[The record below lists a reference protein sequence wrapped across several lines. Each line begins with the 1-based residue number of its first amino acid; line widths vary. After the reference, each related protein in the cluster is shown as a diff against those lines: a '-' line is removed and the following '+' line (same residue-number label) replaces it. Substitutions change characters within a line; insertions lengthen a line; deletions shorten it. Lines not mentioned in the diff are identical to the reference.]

1 MKMKLLSAV
10 VGGLL
15 IAPLVQADE
24 AVKSAGGIISHAAHQ
39 LSGGIAAG
47 YFNSSNTGSNN
58 NDAFQV
64 TDVLLQLSR
73 AASTQGVG
81 YTAGLGSLAAVSVLE
96 GGVAAPTTYASYGLQ
111 YGWVT
116 VTPVEGLSIDAGK
129 LATNVGYEVTPSLT
143 NPHMTLAAIWNG
155 QPVYY
160 PGVRASYVMGGTT
173 VFAEVSNDSL
183 SLNDASAT
191 SANSIGAKGAVG
203 GVDYV
208 ASFYNYV
215 GAKNMV
221 DLIAST
227 KLGGIPVA
235 INFDYHMLD
244 DKAKTNAAVTVK
256 DDKAYGVA
264 LYVKPSL
271 GAVTVPVRAEYMKSG
286 DSGVYSAGPRIIDSG
301 YTFTV
306 TPTYT
311 FPDNTFVRAEV
322 SYVKTDNKIF
332 KNKDG
337 VEQDTKTSFG
347 VQAGVL
353 F

>member
-1 MKMKLLSAV
+1 MKMKYVSAV
-10 VGGLL
+10 VGC
-15 IAPLVQADE
+15 LVLSPVSYAED
-24 AVKSAGGIISHAAHQ
+24 AVKAGGGIIAHAAHQ

-47 YFNSSNTGSNN
+47 YFNSSNTGSTN

-96 GGVAAPTTYASYGLQ
+96 GGVAAPTTYAGYGLQ

-116 VTPVEGLSIDAGK
+116 VTPVSGLTIDAGK
-129 LATNVGYEVTPSLT
+129 LATNVGYEVAPSLT

-160 PGVRASYVMGGTT
+160 PGVRASYALGSTT
-173 VFAEVSNDSL
+173 LFAEVNNDTL
-183 SLNDASAT
+183 TLNSVSSS
-191 SANSIGAKGAVG
+191 SANSLGVKGTAAG
-203 GVDYV
+203 LDYV
-208 ASFYNYV
+208 ASLYNYV
-215 GAKNMV
+215 GTRNMV

-227 KLGGIPVA
+227 KLGGVPVA
-235 INFDYHMLD
+235 INVDYHMLD
-244 DKAKTNAAVTVK
+244 DKAKVPGK
-256 DDKAYGVA
+256 DDSAYGVA
-264 LYVKPSL
+264 LYAKPTM
-271 GAVTVPVRAEYMKSG
+271 GAVTVPVRAEFMKDGTSMVYG
-286 DSGVYSAGPRIIDSG
+286 GVDSG

-322 SYVKTDNKIF
+322 SYVKADNKIF
-332 KNKDG
+332 KNKDL
-337 VEQDTKTSFG
+337 VAQDTKTSFG